1 VCTFLCTVTDAVQ
14 FVKFGLTTEA
24 LRSYV
29 TLITAEVEDYVKR
42 SPSFKGARGEFD
54 VVATMA
60 EVTIFTASRTL
71 QGKEVRDRFDV
82 TFADLYHDLDMG
94 FSPINFM
101 LPWAPLP
108 HNRRRD
114 NARQKMVNIYQSIID
129 QRRAGG
135 NKKDSD
141 DMIWNLMNCRYK
153 DGTQIPDNEIAH
165 MMIALLMAGQHSS
178 SSTASWTLLEM
189 AARPDLAEELF
200 AEQKAVLG
208 DSPMTYEDIA
218 RLPLHSQVV
227 KETLRMHSPIH
238 SIMRAVKQ
246 PMPVEGTPYTIPTS
260 HVLLAAPIACSLSSH
275 YFPSPESW
283 EPHRWDSGSGGTAN
297 METKPEDEEKIDYGY
312 GLVTKGASSPY
323 LPFGAGRHRCI
334 GEQFAYV
341 QLTTILAALVKEFK
355 FGQLEG
361 RGVPST
367 DYSVS
372 SHSLLVKLFRCLKE
386 LCHAISTG
394 PTLSHQVSALTYI
407 ISSHFFQD
415 QCVLHI

>member
-1 VCTFLCTVTDAVQ
+1 
-14 FVKFGLTTEA
+14 
-24 LRSYV
+24 
-29 TLITAEVEDYVKR
+29 
-42 SPSFKGARGEFD
+42 
-54 VVATMA
+54 MA

-71 QGKEVRDRFDV
+71 QGKEVRDKFDA

-114 NARQKMVNIYQSIID
+114 TAHQKMVEVYRGIID
-129 QRRAGG
+129 QRRAAG

-153 DGTQIPDNEIAH
+153 DGHQIPDNEIAH

-178 SSTASWTLLEM
+178 SSTAAWTLLEM
-189 AARPDLAEELF
+189 ASRPEIGDELV

-208 DSPMTYEDIA
+208 DAPLTYDDLA
-218 RLPLHSQVV
+218 RLPLHNQVI

-238 SIMRAVKQ
+238 SIMRAVKK
-246 PMPVEGTPYTIPTS
+246 PLPVEGTPYTIPTS
-260 HVLLAAPIACSLSSH
+260 HVLLAAPIACSLSPY
-275 YFPSPESW
+275 YFPSPENW

-297 METKPEDEEKIDYGY
+297 METKLEDEEKIDYGY

-341 QLTTILAALVKEFK
+341 QLTTILAALVKEFR
-355 FGQLEG
+355 FGHLEG
-361 RGVPST
+361 KGVPAT

-372 SHSLLVKLFRCLKE
+372 TRIRLPKS
-386 LCHAISTG
+386 IS
-394 PTLSHQVSALTYI
+394 
-407 ISSHFFQD
+407 
-415 QCVLHI
+415 C

>member
-1 VCTFLCTVTDAVQ
+1 
-14 FVKFGLTTEA
+14 
-24 LRSYV
+24 
-29 TLITAEVEDYVKR
+29 
-42 SPSFKGARGEFD
+42 
-54 VVATMA
+54 MA

-71 QGKEVRDRFDV
+71 QGKEVRDKFDA

-114 NARQKMVNIYQSIID
+114 AARQKMVEIYTGIIN
-129 QRRAGG
+129 QRRAAG

-141 DMIWNLMNCRYK
+141 DMIWNLMNCQYK
-153 DGTQIPDNEIAH
+153 DGQQIPDNEICH

-189 AARPDLAEELF
+189 ACRPQIAEELV

-208 DSPMTYEDIA
+208 DAPLTYDDLT
-218 RLPLHSQVV
+218 RLPLHNQVI

-238 SIMRAVKQ
+238 SIMRAVKK
-246 PMPVEGTPYTIPTS
+246 PLPVEGTPYTIPTS
-260 HVLLAAPIACSLSSH
+260 HVLMAAPIACSLSPY

-283 EPHRWDSGSGGTAN
+283 EPHRWDAGSGGTAH
-297 METKPEDEEKIDYGY
+297 METKVEDEEKVDYGY

-334 GEQFAYV
+334 GEHFAYV

-355 FGQLEG
+355 FGYLEG
-361 RGVPST
+361 KGVPAT

-372 SHSLLVKLFRCLKE
+372 TLVRFFANHSHC
-386 LCHAISTG
+386 
-394 PTLSHQVSALTYI
+394 
-407 ISSHFFQD
+407 
-415 QCVLHI
+415 